1 MNNAEI
7 QIQFPKPGKWDE
19 FSMTCVYED
28 TDGYRPPARY
38 TPADIPADQAPAM
51 QAVVAALV
59 GLSEDWQAVQVWAH
73 LMTATVYN
81 EDDPYTPIGRKDEVA
96 LDVEAVNEQ
105 GGRRFFTPYQYPE
118 FIIDDP
124 AAVAFFKYFTEQNH
138 E

>member
-1 MNNAEI
+1 MNDAEI
-7 QIQFPKPGKWDE
+7 QIQFPRPGKWDE
-19 FSMTCVYED
+19 FILTPIYRD
-28 TDGYRPPARY
+28 KGGYRPPARF
-38 TPADIPADQAPAM
+38 TQDDIPAEQSPAM

-59 GLSEDWQAVQVWAH
+59 GLSEPWQASQVWAH

-124 AAVAFFKYFTEQNH
+124 AAVDFFKHFTTPNQ
-138 E
+138 

>member
-1 MNNAEI
+1 MNNSEI
-7 QIQFPKPGKWDE
+7 QIQFPKPGEWGE
-19 FSMTCVYED
+19 FTLTAIYRD
-28 TDGYRPPARY
+28 KGGYRPPARY
-38 TPADIPADQAPAM
+38 TQDEIPAEHAPAM
-51 QAVVAALV
+51 QSVVAALV
-59 GLSEDWQAVQVWAH
+59 GLAEPWQASQVWAH

-124 AAVAFFKYFTEQNH
+124 AAVDFFKYFTKQ
-138 E
+138 

>member
-1 MNNAEI
+1 MNNTEI
-7 QIQFPKPGKWDE
+7 QIQFPQPGNWQE
-19 FSMTCVYED
+19 FTLTAIYQD
-28 TDGYRPPARY
+28 KGGYRPPARY
-38 TPADIPADQAPAM
+38 TQDDIPADQAPAM

-59 GLSEDWQAVQVWAH
+59 GLGEDWQASQVWAH

>member
-7 QIQFPKPGKWDE
+7 QIQFPKPGNWQE
-19 FSMTCVYED
+19 FILTPIYQDSG
-28 TDGYRPPARY
+28 GYRPPARY
-38 TPADIPADQAPAM
+38 TQDEIPADQTPAM

-59 GLSEDWQAVQVWAH
+59 GLAEPWQASQVWAH